1 MATNKPIDK
10 AYLLQTLKDF
20 DAKVLKEN
28 YIEKYAAYVDMP
40 AASSTTVGKIVQ
52 YIGANDATHNLKNG
66 YFYIVKEDSSTTP
79 STYSW
84 VEKAVMEIPAGVEYS
99 IVKEST
105 PDTGYFATYQLYGA
119 TAGGT
124 PAPIVGSQ
132 KINIPKDFLVKS
144 GEVKTVTAA
153 DKASGGIFY
162 NNPDFLEGDKY
173 IDFVVNVK
181 DEPSGGTTTDEHIY
195 INVKDLVDVYTG
207 GAGVSIDGNNAISI
221 DLTANGGL
229 ELLGGS
235 LASQTLGIKID
246 GTTSDQIALHVGADG
261 LYGSLLLADATDP
274 SEAIDFD
281 TEW

>member
-1 MATNKPIDK
+1 MANKPIDK

-20 DAKVLKEN
+20 DASVLKKS
-28 YIEKYAAYVDMP
+28 YIEKYDTYANMP
-40 AASSTTVGKIVQ
+40 VASATTKGKIVQ
-52 YIGANDATHNLKNG
+52 YIGADDTTNNLKNG
-66 YFYIVKEDSSTTP
+66 YFYIVKEDTSVTP
-79 STYSW
+79 YTYSW

-99 IVKEST
+99 IVKEAT

-124 PAPIVGSQ
+124 PAPIAGSQ

-153 DKASGGIFY
+153 DKAAGGIFY

-181 DEPSGGTTTDEHIY
+181 DAAQVTDEHIY

-207 GAGVSIDGNNAISI
+207 GAGIAIDANNAISI

-246 GTTSDQIALHVGADG
+246 GSSSDQIALHLGAGG

>member
-1 MATNKPIDK
+1 MANKAIDK

-20 DAKVLKEN
+20 DAKILKES
-28 YIEKYAAYVDMP
+28 YVEKYAAFADMP
-40 AASSTTVGKIVQ
+40 VASATTEGKIVQ
-52 YIGANDATHNLKNG
+52 YVGANDAVNNLKNG
-66 YFYIVKEDSSTTP
+66 YFYIVEEDSTTP
-79 STYSW
+79 GTYKW
-84 VEKAVMEIPAGVEYS
+84 AEKAVMEIPDGVEYS

-124 PAPIVGSQ
+124 PAPIASSA

-153 DKASGGIFY
+153 DKAPGGIFE
-162 NNPDFLEGDKY
+162 NDPNFLEGDKY

-181 DEPSGGTTTDEHIY
+181 DPAQVTDEHIY

-207 GAGVSIDGNNAISI
+207 GAGITIDGNNAISI

-235 LASQTLGIKID
+235 LASQTLGVKID
-246 GTTSDQIALHVGADG
+246 STTSDQIVLHVGASG

>member
-1 MATNKPIDK
+1 MANKPIDK

-20 DAKVLKEN
+20 DAKVLKES
-28 YIEKYAAYVDMP
+28 YVEKYAAFADMP
-40 AASSTTVGKIVQ
+40 VASATTEGKIVQ
-52 YIGANDATHNLKNG
+52 YVGANDAVNNLKNG
-66 YFYIVKEDSSTTP
+66 YFYIVEEDSTTP
-79 STYSW
+79 GTYKW
-84 VEKAVMEIPAGVEYS
+84 AEKAVMEIPDGVEYS

-124 PAPIVGSQ
+124 PAPIASSA

-153 DKASGGIFY
+153 DKAPGGIFE
-162 NNPDFLEGDKY
+162 NDPNFLEGDKY

-181 DEPSGGTTTDEHIY
+181 DPAQVTDEHIY

-207 GAGVSIDGNNAISI
+207 GAGITIDGNNAISI

-235 LASQTLGIKID
+235 LASQTLGVKID
-246 GTTSDQIALHVGADG
+246 STTSDQIALHVGADG

>member
-1 MATNKPIDK
+1 MSTTTKPIDK

-20 DAKVLKEN
+20 DAKVLKES
-28 YIEKYAAYVDMP
+28 YVEKYSAYADMP
-40 AASSTTVGKIVQ
+40 AASSTTEGRIVQ
-52 YIGANDATHNLKNG
+52 YVGADDATHNLTNG
-66 YFYIVKEDSSTTP
+66 FFYIVEEDATTP
-79 STYSW
+79 GTYAW
-84 VEKAVMEIPAGVEYS
+84 VEKAVMTIPDGVEYS
-99 IVKEST
+99 VVKEST
-105 PDTGYFATYQLYGA
+105 PDTGYFATYQLYGSV
-119 TAGGT
+119 GGST
-124 PAPIVGSQ
+124 PAPISGSA
-132 KINIPKDFLVKS
+132 KINIPKDYLVKS

-181 DEPSGGTTTDEHIY
+181 DPTQVTDEHMY

-207 GAGVSIDGNNAISI
+207 GDGITIDGNNAITI
-221 DLTANGGL
+221 DLASAGGL

-235 LASQTLGIKID
+235 TPNKQVGIKID
-246 GTTSDQIALHVGADG
+246 GSTSDQIALHVGANG

-274 SEAIDFD
+274 DEKIDFD